1 MIVKTIPDM
10 KSIINFLHAPS
21 SIYKS
26 MTKGEVILTHIV
38 CILLCLVVGMAETHP
53 AAAFLIAALIGGIVF
68 LTKTAPNE
76 NDQ

>member
-26 MTKGEVILTHIV
+26 MTKGVTHIV

>member
-1 MIVKTIPDM
+1 MIDKTMPDM

-38 CILLCLVVGMAETHP
+38 CILMCLVVGMAENHP
-53 AAAFLIAALIGGIVF
+53 VAALIIAALIGCIVF

-76 NDQ
+76 SDQ